1 MSGGHFDYDQ
11 YKIGYIAD
19 SIKSIIDKNNK
30 PIEKEDRWGDFD
42 DRTVYH
48 SFSDE
53 TIAEFEKAIKCLKMA
68 EIYAQR
74 IDWLIS
80 GDDNENTF
88 HKRLK
93 EEINKL

>member
-1 MSGGHFDYDQ
+1 
-11 YKIGYIAD
+11 
-19 SIKSIIDKNNK
+19 
-30 PIEKEDRWGDFD
+30 
-42 DRTVYH
+42 
-48 SFSDE
+48 
-53 TIAEFEKAIKCLKMA
+53 MA